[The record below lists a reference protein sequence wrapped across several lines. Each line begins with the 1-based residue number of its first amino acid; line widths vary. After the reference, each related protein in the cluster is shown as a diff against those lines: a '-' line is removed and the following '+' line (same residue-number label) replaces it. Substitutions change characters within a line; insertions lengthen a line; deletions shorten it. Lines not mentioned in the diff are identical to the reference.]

1 MIVLKIKISREEFNF
16 LNTTNMDNMDI
27 IVVVVKVN

>member
-1 MIVLKIKISREEFNF
+1 MIVLKIKISRVEFDF
-16 LNTTNMDNMDI
+16 LNPANMDNMDI